1 MREKRRDKKCR
12 LLYTEESQTSDDGWY
27 IFKYKDI
34 NEKHRYLYSN
44 CLEKT
49 DKVLL
54 KGIRKPALRDSEE
67 ELQAKIN
74 AGTLTVYELVEKYVL
89 LKIGAREG
97 TR

>member
-1 MREKRRDKKCR
+1 MC
-12 LLYTEESQTSDDGWY
+12 TEESQTSDEGRY
-27 IFKYKDI
+27 IFKYNDI
-34 NEKHRYLYSN
+34 NGKHRYLYGN

-49 DKVLL
+49 DEVLP
-54 KGIRKPALRDSEE
+54 KGIRKPTLRDPAE